1 MTTRWDAYPEASL
14 ADFER
19 RCSRPG
25 ARNYAAMEALDNY
38 QRELESNRER
48 ERYFQRLD
56 SQTMNARVLITKTEE
71 E

>member
-1 MTTRWDAYPEASL
+1 MTTRWDEYPEASL

-25 ARNYAAMEALDNY
+25 ARNYAAMEALQNY
-38 QRELESNRER
+38 QHELDNARER
-48 ERYFQRLD
+48 ERYFKRLD
-56 SQTMNARVLITKTEE
+56 AQTVTARKLIEKTEE